1 MSVGWLRYALVIALI
16 ACDGTLGVLVPPY
29 LKAQGF
35 DFAAIG
41 FLVAIGGVA
50 ALVSRMPAGAIY
62 RPERARYILAGSLV
76 AEGLVAWVFPSLQGS
91 LAIGAAQAVTGF
103 AFGVA
108 GATNL
113 AMLMDLVP
121 GGEGRHRSMG
131 FYAGCTSAGHML
143 ASLAGGIGGDQ
154 LGFDIG
160 FKLASV
166 FAVLALGILMVDRT
180 AALRHVDDRLEK
192 ARASLP
198 LSVKLRALAEPQVVV
213 LSLVALLTNFFQG
226 VLMTFF
232 PLFALDAG
240 LSLTEVGFA
249 RSAHSFVNTFTR
261 PLAGPAISKMGV
273 QRVCFSG
280 LALLGSVMA
289 LMPFMPYFWP
299 MTAAF
304 VVTGVLRSLVLVA
317 NTIGIADLDETRIS
331 RGMASSVYNSA
342 KDVGNLSSPSI
353 CGALAA
359 AVGLGAMLVSVPL
372 GAIVVFFGVLTVHRN
387 RAGSVSTTEP
397 AAPAS

>member
-1 MSVGWLRYALVIALI
+1 MSVSWLRYALVVALI
-16 ACDGTLGVLVPPY
+16 SCDGTLSVLVPPY

-50 ALVSRMPAGAIY
+50 ALASRMPAGALY
-62 RPERARYILAGSLV
+62 RPERARYILAGSLL
-76 AEGLVAWVFPSLQGS
+76 AEGLVAWFFPSLEGP
-91 LAIGAAQAVTGF
+91 LAIGAAQAIIGF

-108 GATNL
+108 GTTNL

-121 GGEGRHRSMG
+121 GGESRHRSMG
-131 FYAGCTSAGHML
+131 FYAGCTSAGHMMG
-143 ASLAGGIGGDQ
+143 SLAGGLGGDQ
-154 LGFDIG
+154 LGFDVG
-160 FKLASV
+160 FKLASG
-166 FAVLALGILMVDRT
+166 FALLALVFLVIDRS

-213 LSLVALLTNFFQG
+213 LSLVALLTSFFQG

-232 PLFALDAG
+232 PLFALESG

-249 RSAHSFVNTFTR
+249 RSAHSFVNTITR
-261 PLAGPAISKMGV
+261 PLAGPAISRMGV

-280 LALLGSVMA
+280 LALLGTVMA
-289 LMPFMPYFWP
+289 MMPFVPYFWP

-331 RGMASSVYNSA
+331 RGMSSSVYNSA
-342 KDVGNLSSPSI
+342 KDVGSLSSPSL

-359 AVGLGAMLVSVPL
+359 AVGLGTMLVGVPL
-372 GAIVVFFGVLTVHRN
+372 GAIVVFFGVLAVHRYRS
-387 RAGSVSTTEP
+387 RAAISAEP
-397 AAPAS
+397 AV